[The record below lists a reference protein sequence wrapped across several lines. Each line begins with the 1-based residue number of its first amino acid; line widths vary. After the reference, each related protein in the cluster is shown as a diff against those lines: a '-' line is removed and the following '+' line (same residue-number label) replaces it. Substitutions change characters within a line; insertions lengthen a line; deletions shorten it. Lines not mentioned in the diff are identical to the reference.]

1 MLMGRVI
8 GEVVATAKHSSH
20 EQLKLLAVA
29 TLDLD
34 VEQKAG
40 APLIAVD
47 AVGAGVGDRVLVT
60 LDGWGA
66 MTAVDRFPAPID
78 CAVLGII
85 DEVEIEE
92 DALPDQNC

>member
-1 MLMGRVI
+1 MLIGRVI
-8 GEVVATAKHSSH
+8 GEVVASAKHPSH

-29 TLDLD
+29 RLELDGS
-34 VEQKAG
+34 QKES
-40 APLIAVD
+40 APLIAID
-47 AVGAGVGDRVLVT
+47 SVGAGKGDRVLVT

-85 DEVEIEE
+85 DDVEIVE
-92 DALPDQNC
+92 D